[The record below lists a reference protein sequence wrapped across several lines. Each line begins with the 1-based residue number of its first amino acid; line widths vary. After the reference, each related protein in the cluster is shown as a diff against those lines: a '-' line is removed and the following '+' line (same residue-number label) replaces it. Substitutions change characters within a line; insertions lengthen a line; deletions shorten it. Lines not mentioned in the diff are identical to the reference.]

1 MVPDE
6 AKRSLTDR
14 AAPRRAKPGIL
25 RAVEHFCLL
34 WSSREPYFSFL
45 RCRTPS
51 TGKVHPDVV
60 ARIAIKPS
68 AKSLTFTSCNRPI

>member
-45 RCRTPS
+45 LCCRTPS
-51 TGKVHPDVV
+51 RGKVHPDVV
-60 ARIAIKPS
+60 QELRSSRQP
-68 AKSLTFTSCNRPI
+68 NR